1 MFLSHFAGV
10 ASRSSTPS
18 PSLMNKVQ
26 IQSGMIVNP
35 TGRSPDQSEGK
46 FIQVLPTSSET
57 SLSSTI
63 TKTARSIL
71 DMPKLSLSTSLNST
85 GKKIGEGKSG
95 LSWRIEEGKLLEVQQ
110 GKKVSTSKSAM
121 TMGFG
126 VAPLQSTPSKIVSK
140 SKATLPSLKAIG
152 QSTAKSSAGPS
163 QMTLLGRQTV
173 KSLLG
178 SQKGSTPS
186 TSAGSLQVVSNTPP
200 GAQYYITAKSTD
212 PNLQGKV
219 ILIPH
224 QVFAQASTQQPGGG
238 KTIQKTTAKTTGG
251 KGKSSFLSPS
261 NVLILPQGSI
271 VPPLPPGSIV
281 QIQQVPSPAR
291 TAQPQT
297 KSKSSTT
304 LPKAVGAQPV
314 VTAGKGTIPVIPSSC
329 GVGKPPLTKVVQ
341 SAGVA
346 KTSQSGGVSLLPD
359 IKSQLA
365 RPPSG
370 GVILVQRMPSQPKP
384 ANTQVGP
391 GIQKITVSQA
401 QLGKSVTPTTSAQGQ
416 SQSKLS
422 QAQTIILQSPTTSPT
437 RTSSG
442 KSLQVMSL
450 PQGAKRVLTEP
461 AQTLPVSEGTVEIT
475 RTLTETVAEVKPS
488 PQTTAVLNEV
498 IVTKTRSPATTS
510 YARLPGLSPIKPPPS
525 TSQAA
530 STILIKKE
538 VNQDGKKLE
547 GLQQQQAVHVKKL
560 PSDGKPPPQ
569 LKDPRKAI
577 GAVQVVTVTEKG
589 GEEKITIKAEP
600 IDDYPEVS
608 KMKGPP
614 PLQLIT
620 TPQTI
625 SNKQITSRII
635 SPQSTTIQGLPVKNP
650 QDGVLKVSADPLMK
664 QEISSTLATESR
676 AITRLADPTSR
687 VIITKLTSPTA
698 ASPSSKPIVGQGSLG
713 ETVKS
718 SPSGPSSMLMVSGS
732 SSQPAASSSS
742 SLMVTQSARSS
753 TPGTAVVGAVRIK
766 QESGTESRIQQIAA
780 APPAKAQTYLDQPQ
794 LLRWC
799 AKLNLKVTDGI
810 SLYQVET
817 MEQLIENI
825 VKVRPLFSE
834 NRSKSIFVSISSLI
848 MLYLE

>member
-1 MFLSHFAGV
+1 
-10 ASRSSTPS
+10 
-18 PSLMNKVQ
+18 
-26 IQSGMIVNP
+26 
-35 TGRSPDQSEGK
+35 
-46 FIQVLPTSSET
+46 
-57 SLSSTI
+57 
-63 TKTARSIL
+63 
-71 DMPKLSLSTSLNST
+71 
-85 GKKIGEGKSG
+85 
-95 LSWRIEEGKLLEVQQ
+95 
-110 GKKVSTSKSAM
+110 
-121 TMGFG
+121 
-126 VAPLQSTPSKIVSK
+126 
-140 SKATLPSLKAIG
+140 
-152 QSTAKSSAGPS
+152 
-163 QMTLLGRQTV
+163 MTLLGRQTV

-186 TSAGSLQVVSNTPP
+186 TSAGVFRWYPNTPP

-212 PNLQGKV
+212 
-219 ILIPH
+219 
-224 QVFAQASTQQPGGG
+224 QPSREGDLD
-238 KTIQKTTAKTTGG
+238 TT
-251 KGKSSFLSPS
+251 SS
-261 NVLILPQGSI
+261 
-271 VPPLPPGSIV
+271 
-281 QIQQVPSPAR
+281 
-291 TAQPQT
+291 
-297 KSKSSTT
+297 SS
-304 LPKAVGAQPV
+304 LL
-314 VTAGKGTIPVIPSSC
+314 
-329 GVGKPPLTKVVQ
+329 KPPP
-341 SAGVA
+341 
-346 KTSQSGGVSLLPD
+346 KT
-359 IKSQLA
+359 
-365 RPPSG
+365 R
-370 GVILVQRMPSQPKP
+370 RC
-384 ANTQVGP
+384 
-391 GIQKITVSQA
+391 
-401 QLGKSVTPTTSAQGQ
+401 AQGQ

-799 AKLNLKVTDGI
+799 AKLNLKVTDA
-810 SLYQVET
+810 SLC
-817 MEQLIENI
+817 I
-825 VKVRPLFSE
+825 K
-834 NRSKSIFVSISSLI
+834 
-848 MLYLE
+848 